1 MSLLTACEQPGSTTV
16 RAPNDLNGVWRLAQ
30 ITYILGD
37 TWSIMANEPTQTMR
51 LYDGDSVFYE
61 FEQRNDASGTII
73 EPKRYSHFTNIYIG
87 HNNFQYFEEEDPHPF
102 TRENDSTIF
111 IQDFGRKYM
120 WVRSDI
126 GQEQAKLVRAFP
138 RGEREARF
146 CVISAAE
153 KQLKEENYLLAN
165 GILASIIACA
175 ALGWYTYVTIRRKRH
190 IERQL
195 KAIGEEAA
203 LRPAQ
208 VEQAMKAVERE
219 FKGSDWY
226 VTIQRRIGHG
236 ERITEADWEEIER
249 QLKVVYPNFVR
260 NLSGLCRFSDVEW
273 RTCLLIKLDV
283 APSDIA
289 QTLHREASSI
299 STIRSRLF
307 QKVFD
312 RKGSSR
318 EWDEFIASL

>member
-1 MSLLTACEQPGSTTV
+1 MTLEEQIKTV
-16 RAPNDLNGVWRLAQ
+16 VDALA
-30 ITYILGD
+30 D
-37 TWSIMANEPTQTMR
+37 KKAADVKV
-51 LYDGDSVFYE
+51 YDVRGISGLC
-61 FEQRNDASGTII
+61 DAFVVATG
-73 EPKRYSHFTNIYIG
+73 
-87 HNNFQYFEEEDPHPF
+87 
-102 TRENDSTIF
+102 
-111 IQDFGRKYM
+111 
-120 WVRSDI
+120 
-126 GQEQAKLVRAFP
+126 
-138 RGEREARF
+138 
-146 CVISAAE
+146 SAAP
-153 KQLKEENYLLAN
+153 
-165 GILASIIACA
+165 
-175 ALGWYTYVTIRRKRH
+175 H
-190 IERQL
+190 L
-195 KAIGEEAA
+195 KALVAGT
-203 LRPAQ
+203 Q
-208 VEQAMKAVERE
+208 QAMKAVERE